1 MEFMNEYKRLD
12 NLCKDVFR
20 SDAGVSR
27 YIEAMNSYWNNEYSV
42 NGWTSDLNNLKRY
55 RHIRNRIVHEND
67 IKAADLCDENDAM
80 WIAEFY
86 DRIIE
91 IDDPLARIRQSPGYS
106 ANKKAGS
113 NDSYAASTSR
123 QNTYFGDT
131 VGNDKQ
137 SDKTWDTVGIV
148 IIALLTSV
156 LVGLLFALCFILSQ
170 DGYIDL
176 KILQ

>member
-1 MEFMNEYKRLD
+1 
-12 NLCKDVFR
+12 
-20 SDAGVSR
+20 
-27 YIEAMNSYWNNEYSV
+27 
-42 NGWTSDLNNLKRY
+42 
-55 RHIRNRIVHEND
+55 
-67 IKAADLCDENDAM
+67 M

-106 ANKKAGS
+106 ANQNAGS
-113 NDSYAASTSR
+113 NYSYATSTSR
-123 QNTYFGDT
+123 PNTYLGDT

-176 KILQ
+176 KIL